1 MAPKSTSTA
10 ASMSDY
16 RAALIG
22 TALLAAIAGFAFAGA
37 AAPGEPE
44 LALLIRFMAVIKAA
58 MALGA
63 VALVAWRLTLP
74 ATPRLAFAGIAACA
88 LMAAGPGLIWGMQ
101 HVIAGAVLFHAGFAL
116 LLVLA
121 WRDRGVLTQPA
132 SSSAASASSHAAS
145 AASVSR
151 RIAASRAF
159 AAVTSPTRPG
169 A

>member
-1 MAPKSTSTA
+1 
-10 ASMSDY
+10 MSDY

-74 ATPRLAFAGIAACA
+74 ATPRLALAGIAALITA
-88 LMAAGPGLIWGMQ
+88 MKRSSRASSGSPGAAAPAKAKPAMAANS
-101 HVIAGAVLFHAGFAL
+101 AV
-116 LLVLA
+116 
-121 WRDRGVLTQPA
+121 PIN
-132 SSSAASASSHAAS
+132 AA
-145 AASVSR
+145 R
-151 RIAASRAF
+151 
-159 AAVTSPTRPG
+159 
-169 A
+169 